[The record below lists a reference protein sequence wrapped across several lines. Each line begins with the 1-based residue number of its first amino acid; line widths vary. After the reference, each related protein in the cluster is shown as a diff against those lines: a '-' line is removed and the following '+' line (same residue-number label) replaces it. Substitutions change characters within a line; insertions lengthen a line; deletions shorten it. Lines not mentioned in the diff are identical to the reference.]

1 MSEII
6 SYWLAGGPLM
16 VPLAGL
22 CFAIWYWVVALA
34 RRLREERTELP
45 ARAESYALDGSPGA
59 EVIRDRL
66 LEIRLAEVSPF
77 ARQLRVLRVLVVSA
91 PLLGLLGTVKG
102 MITTFLVLSARGT
115 ASIELIST
123 GISEA
128 LVTTQVG
135 LVAALPGTLGLAHV
149 YRLFKTLENA
159 LDLCE
164 TRLGLILEHGG
175 GAAT

>member
-1 MSEII
+1 MSEITA
-6 SYWLAGGPLM
+6 YWLAGGPLM
-16 VPLAGL
+16 IPLAAL
-22 CFAIWYWVVALA
+22 CFFIWYWVVALA
-34 RRLREERTELP
+34 RRLREERSALP
-45 ARAESYALDGSPGA
+45 ARAERYACGGSPGP
-59 EVIRDRL
+59 ETIRDRI

-102 MITTFLVLSARGT
+102 MITTFLLLSARGT

-135 LVAALPGTLGLAHV
+135 LVIALPG
-149 YRLFKTLENA
+149 LFGAYAIERQLRDLHASLDQLESHLSASAVGKT
-159 LDLCE
+159 
-164 TRLGLILEHGG
+164 TR
-175 GAAT
+175 